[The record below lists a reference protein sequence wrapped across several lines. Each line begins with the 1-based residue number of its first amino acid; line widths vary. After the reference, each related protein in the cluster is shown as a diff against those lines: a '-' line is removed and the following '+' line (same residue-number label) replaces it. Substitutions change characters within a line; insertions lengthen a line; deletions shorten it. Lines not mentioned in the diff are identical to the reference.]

1 MKIAPDTTA
10 HGGFDLGDD
19 FRHEALFYGGLDG
32 FVEGTGMFVRE
43 GLEAGEPTLVVAG
56 AHKLAALRADL
67 GRDADLVQFADMGEV
82 GLNPARIIPA
92 WMDFLAQNAPD
103 GRRVRGIGE
112 PIWAE
117 RSPDEL
123 VECQR
128 HETLLNVAFAD
139 SPGWWLL
146 CPYDVGELPS
156 HVLDEAHRSH
166 PYVWQRGRHT
176 TSPTYRDLET
186 AARPFDVSLPPPPP
200 GVQMIILDVEDL
212 HQIRRIVARAA
223 RTHGL
228 DAGRTADL
236 VLSVNELAGN
246 SLRHGGGSGS
256 LRIWSNDR
264 MLICDIEDAGHIDKP
279 LAGRERPSTDRENGF
294 GLWLVNQLCDLV
306 QVRTYRTGT
315 VVRLHMAR
323 AA

>member
-1 MKIAPDTTA
+1 MKTIGANARGRPELS
-10 HGGFDLGDD
+10 GD

-32 FVEGTGMFVRE
+32 FVEGTSAFVRE

-56 AHKLAALRADL
+56 SDKLAALRAEL
-67 GRDADLVQFADMGEV
+67 GAQADLVQFADMGDV

-92 WMDFLAQNAPD
+92 WVDFLAHSAPD

-117 RSPDEL
+117 RSSDEL

-128 HETLLNVAFAD
+128 HESLLNVAFAD

-146 CPYDVGELPS
+146 CPYDVGELS
-156 HVLDEAHRSH
+156 SDVLDEARRSH
-166 PYVWQRGRHT
+166 PYLWQKGVHT
-176 TSPTYRDLET
+176 GSSTYRDLET
-186 AARPFDVSLPPPPP
+186 TAKPFDVPLPPRPA
-200 GVQMIILDVEDL
+200 GHQLIILDVANL
-212 HQIRRIVARAA
+212 HHVREVVGRAA
-223 RTHGL
+223 RSHGL
-228 DAGRTADL
+228 DEGRAADL

-256 LRIWSNDR
+256 VRIWTADR
-264 MLICDIEDAGHIDKP
+264 MLICEIEDGGRLDKP
-279 LAGRERPSTDRENGF
+279 LAGRERPLTDRENGF

-306 QVRTYRTGT
+306 QVRTFEKGN
-315 VVRLHMAR
+315 VIRLHMAR
-323 AA
+323 A

>member
-1 MKIAPDTTA
+1 MKTAPDA
-10 HGGFDLGDD
+10 PGLDLGDA

-32 FVEGTGMFVRE
+32 FVAGTSAFVRK

-56 AHKLAALRADL
+56 ARKLDALKAQL
-67 GRDADLVQFADMGEV
+67 GRDADLVQFADMADV

-92 WMDFLAQNAPD
+92 WVDFLARSAPD

-117 RSPDEL
+117 RSSDEL

-128 HETLLNVAFAD
+128 HESLLNVAFAD
-139 SPGWWLL
+139 AAGWWLL
-146 CPYDVGELPS
+146 CPYDETALPTD
-156 HVLDEAHRSH
+156 VLDEARRSH
-166 PYVWQRGRHT
+166 PHVWQNGSHT
-176 TSPTYRDLET
+176 KSRTYRTLET
-186 AARPFDVSLPPPPP
+186 AAKPFDVPLTPAPPS
-200 GVQMIILDVEDL
+200 GQMIILDVANL
-212 HQIRRIVARAA
+212 HHVRDIVARAA
-223 RTHGL
+223 RRHGL
-228 DAGRTADL
+228 DEDRTADL

-256 LRIWSNDR
+256 LRIWSADR
-264 MLICDIEDAGHIDKP
+264 MLICEIEDSGHIDRP
-279 LAGRERPSTDRENGF
+279 LAGRERPSKEQENGF

-306 QVRTYRTGT
+306 QVRTFETGT

-323 AA
+323 A